1 MRTQFFKFFIII
13 IAATSFVACNS
24 DDDNNTDSE
33 GSYIRAQ
40 IDNVNWEANETVT
53 STVLQVGDLGM
64 RFDLTAQN
72 DDFRFTLAA
81 KQFTVNNCMDLTSY
95 EGDNILAYIWYG
107 FEDGTYGSY
116 HDKEPSLGNP
126 GEENFIINISSC
138 ENGLISGTFSGT
150 QYLIS
155 SSTIYPE
162 AIEITNGEFQNV
174 PFTFTVVED

>member
-1 MRTQFFKFFIII
+1 MRIQFLKAWVLFIAI
-13 IAATSFVACNS
+13 TSLVACNS
-24 DDDNNTDSE
+24 DDDNNTDLES
-33 GSYIRAQ
+33 SFIRAQ
-40 IDNVNWEANETVT
+40 IDNVSWEANETVT

-72 DDFRFTLAA
+72 EDFRFTLAA

-116 HDKEPSLGNP
+116 YDKEPSLGNP

-150 QYLIS
+150 QF
-155 SSTIYPE
+155 TIANSPNYPE
-162 AIEITNGEFQNV
+162 TIEITNGEFQNV